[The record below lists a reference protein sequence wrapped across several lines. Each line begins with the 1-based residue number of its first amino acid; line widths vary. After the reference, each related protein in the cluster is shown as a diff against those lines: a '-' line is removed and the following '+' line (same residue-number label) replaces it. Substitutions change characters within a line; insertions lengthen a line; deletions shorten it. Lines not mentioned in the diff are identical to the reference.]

1 MTQSLYKNR
10 PAPTRLSPAT
20 RSTMSD
26 SKAPDRKTCM
36 KEAREGMMD
45 SAMEVLYTNT
55 TSLKIDFGKCSR
67 LLLKHWPKL
76 GTDMSR
82 IPTPNQEARLLLSD
96 DPQVVRFASGM
107 RDFRDGLMLVEQA
120 RETMAGALVHL
131 SGIEGEAEIDVEA
144 DAVEAK
150 ASDEAGAPDP
160 ERKKRKLNLAPLGG
174 FEAAGYKPPL
184 SKSNREGAAGGA
196 AFESKVAEELNL
208 RLNSWKDV
216 AQQSAPAALAHLLLR
231 GADEEYK
238 RLQPFVLENPPQRF
252 NLNYTIGRPL
262 TAPKP
267 PRMLTKWELAT
278 ILPEA
283 AELHRKHMEVVA
295 SLTLD
300 KIRDRARETTK
311 EDLAWKDLFDRL
323 QDEGYPLFTMTPI
336 TEQQLFNGS
345 HI

>member
-1 MTQSLYKNR
+1 
-10 PAPTRLSPAT
+10 
-20 RSTMSD
+20 MSD
-26 SKAPDRKTCM
+26 SRTPDRKTCM

-45 SAMEVLYTNT
+45 NAMEELYKNT
-55 TSLKIDFGKCSR
+55 TSLEIDFGKCCG
-67 LLLKHWPKL
+67 LLLQHWPKL

-82 IPTPNQEARLLLSD
+82 MPTPNQEARLLLSD

-107 RDFRDGLMLVEQA
+107 RDFRDGLMLLEQA

-150 ASDEAGAPDP
+150 ASDEAGAPAP
-160 ERKKRKLNLAPLGG
+160 GRKKRKLKGV
-174 FEAAGYKPPL
+174 
-184 SKSNREGAAGGA
+184 SDC
-196 AFESKVAEELNL
+196 
-208 RLNSWKDV
+208 DV
-216 AQQSAPAALAHLLLR
+216 AQQSAAE
-231 GADEEYK
+231 EEYN
-238 RLQPFVLENPPQRF
+238 RLQPFALENPPQRF

-262 TAPKP
+262 TKPNP
-267 PRMLTKWELAT
+267 PRMLTKWELAKL
-278 ILPEA
+278 LPEA

-323 QDEGYPLFTMTPI
+323 QREGYPLYTMTPI
-336 TEQQLFNGS
+336 ADQQWFNGS